1 MRIAISSSA
10 MPVAEMLRHEREC
23 RGVTLEQLAE
33 ETKMPLDRL
42 AAFEREGLVVNG
54 GFYQRARI
62 RAYARAL
69 HLDERVVMDQL
80 EQDLMAAAPA
90 PVPVPEPD
98 RSLRRLPLL
107 PVAMSIGCLI
117 ALAVVGGALLN
128 REVKADQAGKSNPVT
143 QHSPDAE
150 RPIRALQ
157 EERTSSDVSLVSVA
171 TAGTTETI
179 APSVVPA
186 AMVTPTGTQLNITSQ
201 PEGARVTVD
210 GIGWGVTPV
219 TIRHLAEGAK
229 RVRVT
234 NDGYAAGE
242 RVVQVTADRASRVTF
257 QLKALSVVEPVR

>member
-1 MRIAISSSA
+1 
-10 MPVAEMLRHEREC
+10 MPVAEMLRHERER

-33 ETKMPLDRL
+33 QTKVPLDRL
-42 AAFEREGLVVNG
+42 AAFEREGLVSNG

-69 HLDERVVMDQL
+69 NLDERVVMDQL

-90 PVPVPEPD
+90 PVAEPD
-98 RSLRRLPLL
+98 RSLRRFPLL

-128 REVKADQAGKSNPVT
+128 REVKAGYPGQSNPVT
-143 QHSPDAE
+143 QRSPDGE
-150 RPIRALQ
+150 RPIRAVQ
-157 EERTSSDVSLVSVA
+157 EERTSSEVSLVGVA
-171 TAGTTETI
+171 TAGTTEAI
-179 APSVVPA
+179 APSAVPA
-186 AMVTPTGTQLNITSQ
+186 AMVTPLGTQLNITSR

-219 TIRHLAEGAK
+219 TIRHLPEGSK

-234 NDGYAAGE
+234 NDGYAAVE
-242 RVVQVTADRASRVTF
+242 RVVHVTADRASKVSF
-257 QLKALSVVEPVR
+257 QLKTLSEADPGR

>member
-1 MRIAISSSA
+1 
-10 MPVAEMLRHEREC
+10 MPVAEMLRHERVR

-33 ETKMPLDRL
+33 ETRVPLDRL
-42 AAFEREGLVVNG
+42 AAFEREGLVLNG

-69 HLDERVVMDQL
+69 HLDERVVMDQF
-80 EQDLMAAAPA
+80 EQDLMAAAPV

-98 RSLRRLPLL
+98 RSLRRFPLL
-107 PVAMSIGCLI
+107 PVAMSIGSLI
-117 ALAVVGGALLN
+117 ALAVVGSALLN
-128 REVKADQAGKSNPVT
+128 REVKVNHAGKSNPVT
-143 QHSPDAE
+143 ERSPDLD
-150 RPIRALQ
+150 RPIRALKD
-157 EERTSSDVSLVSVA
+157 ERTSSDVSLVSVA
-171 TAGTTETI
+171 TAGTTEAI

-186 AMVTPTGTQLNITSQ
+186 PLVTSMGTQLNITSQ

-242 RVVQVTADRASRVTF
+242 RVVQVTADRANRVTF
-257 QLKALSVVEPVR
+257 QLKPLSEAVEPVR